1 MNVWH
6 FATTG
11 TIAVG
16 LSGLLHTAALTQAP
30 VTRLF
35 FLDIRGG
42 RVVSSAPD
50 GSDIRVLVS
59 GRSGTPDG
67 VVVDTEGGHIYWTIM
82 GRPREDDGRIE
93 RVDLDGGNLTTIV
106 PAGGAF
112 TPKQLRLDAAH
123 RKLYWS
129 DREGMRVMR
138 ANLDG
143 SNIETLVETARGE
156 AARVDARNWCVG
168 IALDVAGG
176 KVYWTQKGGD
186 NAGLGSIRRA
196 GLEIPKG
203 EDAAHRSDIEVLF
216 DGLPE
221 PIDLDL
227 DLTQR
232 MIYWTDRGEGPRGNT
247 VSRAP
252 MNPQPGVNPSSRT
265 DQQILMRNLQ
275 EAIGIA
281 LDVQGGRFYA
291 TDLGGTVYSARLDGS
306 DQKAVLTGQGSLTGI
321 AVADAIMSGR
331 SLQ

>member
-1 MNVWH
+1 MKFCH
-6 FATTG
+6 FPITRTF
-11 TIAVG
+11 AVG
-16 LSGLLHTAALTQAP
+16 LCALLCTAPALTQAP
-30 VTRLF
+30 ATRLF

-50 GSDIRVLVS
+50 GSDVRVLVS

-67 VVVDTEGGHIYWTIM
+67 VAVDTERGHIYWTIM
-82 GRPREDDGRIE
+82 GRPREDDGRID
-93 RVDLDGGNLTTIV
+93 RADLDGGNLTTVV

-143 SNIETLVETARGE
+143 SNLETLVETARGE
-156 AARVDARNWCVG
+156 AARADARNWCVG

-186 NAGLGSIRRA
+186 NAGAGSIRRA
-196 GLEIPKG
+196 GLEIPTG

-227 DLTQR
+227 DLTQQ
-232 MIYWTDRGEGPRGNT
+232 MIYWTDRGDGPRGNT

-252 MNPQPGVNPSSRT
+252 MNPPRGVKPGART
-265 DQQILMRNLQ
+265 DQQILMRNLE
-275 EAIGIA
+275 EAIGLA
-281 LDVQGGRFYA
+281 LDAQGGRLYA
-291 TDLGGTVYSARLDGS
+291 TDLRGTVYSARLDGS
-306 DQKAVLTGQGSLTGI
+306 DQKVVLTGQGSLTGI
-321 AVADAIMSGR
+321 ALVHVTDVQGR
-331 SLQ
+331 

>member
-1 MNVWH
+1 MKNSVH
-6 FATTG
+6 LSVLAAALVATGAAT
-11 TIAVG
+11 
-16 LSGLLHTAALTQAP
+16 ALTQAP
-30 VTRLF
+30 NTRLF

-42 RVVSSAPD
+42 RVVSTAPD
-50 GSDIRVLVS
+50 GSDVKVLVS

-67 VVVDTEGGHIYWTIM
+67 VAVDTERGHIYWTIM

-93 RVDLDGGNLTTIV
+93 RADLDGGNLTTIV
-106 PAGGAF
+106 PAGGTF
-112 TPKQLRLDAAH
+112 TPKQLKLDAAH

-156 AARVDARNWCVG
+156 AARADARNWCVG

-186 NAGLGSIRRA
+186 NAGVGSIRRA

-227 DLTQR
+227 DLAER
-232 MIYWTDRGEGPRGNT
+232 MIYWTDRVT
-247 VSRAP
+247 ARAAT
-252 MNPQPGVNPSSRT
+252 PS
-265 DQQILMRNLQ
+265 
-275 EAIGIA
+275 A
-281 LDVQGGRFYA
+281 
-291 TDLGGTVYSARLDGS
+291 AR
-306 DQKAVLTGQGSLTGI
+306 
-321 AVADAIMSGR
+321 R
-331 SLQ
+331 

>member
-1 MNVWH
+1 MKLWDVPI
-6 FATTG
+6 AG
-11 TIAVG
+11 AIAVG
-16 LSGLLHTAALTQAP
+16 LSAVLHIAP
-30 VTRLF
+30 AVTPGQVTRLF

-42 RVVSSAPD
+42 RVVSAAPD
-50 GSDIRVLVS
+50 GSDVRVLVS

-67 VVVDTEGGHIYWTIM
+67 IVVDAEGGHIYWTIM

-93 RVDLDGGNLTTIV
+93 RLDLDGGNLTTIV

-112 TPKQLRLDAAH
+112 TPKQLKLDAVH

-138 ANLDG
+138 ADLDG

-186 NAGLGSIRRA
+186 NAGAGSIRRA
-196 GLEIPKG
+196 GLETPRG

-221 PIDLDL
+221 PIDLEL
-227 DLTQR
+227 DPTQR
-232 MIYWTDRGEGPRGNT
+232 TMYWTDRGDGPRGNT

-252 MNPQPGVNPSSRT
+252 MDPPRGVNPGSRT
-265 DQQILMRNLQ
+265 DQQILLRNLK

-281 LDVQGGRFYA
+281 LDLQAARLYA
-291 TDLGGTVYSARLDGS
+291 TDLGGTVYSASLDGS
-306 DQKAVLTGQGSLTGI
+306 DQKVVLSGQGSLTGI
-321 AVADAIMSGR
+321 AVVHLSDAQGR
-331 SLQ
+331 